1 MKCGRS
7 SDSAPRGSRKVTSAV
22 FAEVGAGMWA
32 DVPYPVMRLAFT
44 LLFMFALVGAALGFV
59 RWRFSNQLLASI
71 ATTIGLFLL
80 VIGTIVYTVA
90 FRGLR
95 PWEMVFAWLFSGIA
109 IYWFVA
115 KLNAIMTQ
123 PLAHLERLSK
133 SIHVG
138 DWGSLLASGSAPD
151 APHEQQEFGSALR
164 DVAELIAQT
173 QQTAE
178 YVLAASA
185 QVSTIGAAAADGS
198 ERNLQ
203 SLERFSAAT
212 QSSVQVAG
220 RIRDTARSLTTAA
233 GAVSGSANEAL
244 QISRT
249 VQSRAKSGVAQAE
262 QATNAVTE
270 IAAISHET
278 AARITAVR
286 EATGTISEITHVV
299 RDIVTQTNLLALN
312 AAIEAARAGE
322 HGKGFAVVADEVRKL
337 AVQSAASLERI
348 EQLISHVTARM
359 TEATR
364 QIEHMDRSVGDAE
377 NVAHTAMVVFRTI
390 EGDAQRTLE
399 LASSVVSASQQQQLL
414 VAHLTAA
421 SEEVMAVA
429 DNTAS
434 ATHEVSEATEKQ
446 RVVNS
451 QLKRMSAELESAASS
466 LAGVVRKFGKV

>member
-1 MKCGRS
+1 MTT
-7 SDSAPRGSRKVTSAV
+7 AIYA
-22 FAEVGAGMWA
+22 AVGAGLWN
-32 DVPYPVMRLAFT
+32 DVPYPVGRLAFT
-44 LLFMFALVGAALGFV
+44 LLFMFVIVGAALAFV
-59 RWRFSNQLLASI
+59 RLRFASSLLVDIS
-71 ATTIGLFLL
+71 TTIGIFLL
-80 VIGTIVYTVA
+80 IIGTIVYTVA

-95 PWEMVFAWLFSGIA
+95 PTEMIFAWLFSGIA
-109 IYWFVA
+109 IYWFVT
-115 KLNAIMTQ
+115 KMNSIMTR

-133 SIHVG
+133 SIHDG
-138 DWGSLLASGSAPD
+138 DWGSMLSSEGSAG

-164 DVAELIAQT
+164 DVADLISQT
-173 QQTAE
+173 QRTAE
-178 YVLAASA
+178 YVLRASA

-198 ERNLQ
+198 ERNMQ

-212 QSSVQVAG
+212 QSSVKVAG
-220 RIRDTARSLTTAA
+220 RIRDTAKSLTAA
-233 GAVSGSANEAL
+233 ADAVHGSANEAL

-249 VQSRAKSGVAQAE
+249 VQGRAKAGVVEAE

-270 IAAISHET
+270 IASISHET
-278 AARITAVR
+278 AARSVAVR
-286 EATGTISEITHVV
+286 EATGTIGEITHVV

-337 AVQSAASLERI
+337 AAQSAASLEHI
-348 EQLISHVTARM
+348 EELIAQVTARM

-377 NVAHTAMVVFRTI
+377 NVAHTAMGVFRTI

-399 LASSVVSASQQQQLL
+399 LASSVVQASQQQQLL
-414 VAHLTAA
+414 VAHLKAA

-434 ATHEVSEATEKQ
+434 ATHEVSQATERQ
-446 RVVNS
+446 REVNG
-451 QLKRMSAELESAASS
+451 QLKRMSAELESAAAS
-466 LAGVVRKFGKV
+466 LAGVVRKFGHV

>member
-1 MKCGRS
+1 MIFI
-7 SDSAPRGSRKVTSAV
+7 SAL
-22 FAEVGAGMWA
+22 VGAGLWR
-32 DVPYPVMRLAFT
+32 DVPYPVGRLAFT
-44 LLFMFALVGAALGFV
+44 LLFMFAMVGAALLFV
-59 RWRFSNQLLASI
+59 RLRFRNSLLVDIS
-71 ATTIGLFLL
+71 TTIGIFLL

-95 PWEMVFAWLFSGIA
+95 PTEMIFAWLFSGVA
-109 IYWFVA
+109 IYWFVTRM
-115 KLNAIMTQ
+115 NAIMTR

-133 SIHVG
+133 SIHEG
-138 DWGSLLASGSAPD
+138 DWASLLASESSSD

-164 DVAELIAQT
+164 DVADLISQT
-173 QQTAE
+173 QRTAE
-178 YVLAASA
+178 YVLEASG

-198 ERNLQ
+198 ERNMQ

-212 QSSVQVAG
+212 QSSVRVAG
-220 RIRDTARSLTTAA
+220 RIRDTAMSLTSAA
-233 GAVSGSANEAL
+233 DAVHGSANEAL

-249 VQSRAKSGVAQAE
+249 VQGRAKSGVIEAE

-270 IAAISHET
+270 IATISHET
-278 AARITAVR
+278 ATRIIAVR
-286 EATGTISEITHVV
+286 EATGTIGEITHVV

-337 AVQSAASLERI
+337 AAQSAASLEHI
-348 EQLISHVTARM
+348 EELIAQVTARM

-377 NVAHTAMVVFRTI
+377 NVAHTAMGVFRTI

-399 LASSVVSASQQQQLL
+399 LASSVVQASQQQQLL
-414 VAHLTAA
+414 VAHLKKA

-434 ATHEVSEATEKQ
+434 ATREVSEATEKQ
-446 RVVNS
+446 REVNT
-451 QLKRMSAELESAASS
+451 QLKRMSAQLESAAAS
-466 LAGVVRKFGKV
+466 LAGVVRKFGRV

>member
-1 MKCGRS
+1 MLAIVAANGPGIWS
-7 SDSAPRGSRKVTSAV
+7 
-22 FAEVGAGMWA
+22 
-32 DVPYPVMRLAFT
+32 DVPYPLSRLAFT
-44 LLFMFALVGAALGFV
+44 LLTMVALVGAALGFL
-59 RWRFSNQLLASI
+59 RWRVKNRLLGDI
-71 ATTIGLFLL
+71 ATTIGIFLL
-80 VIGTIVYTVA
+80 IIGTIVYTVA

-95 PWEMVFAWLFSGIA
+95 PGEMVTAWLFSGVA
-109 IYWFVA
+109 IYWFVM
-115 KLNAIMTQ
+115 KLNTIMTR

-133 SIHVG
+133 SIHEG
-138 DWGSLLASGSAPD
+138 DWVSLLASGGAAD
-151 APHEQQEFGSALR
+151 APLEQQDFGSALR
-164 DVAELIAQT
+164 DIAELIAQT
-173 QQTAE
+173 QRTAE
-178 YVLAASA
+178 YVLAASV
-185 QVSTIGAAAADGS
+185 QVSAIGAAAADGS

-212 QSSVQVAG
+212 QSNVQVAG
-220 RIRDTARSLTTAA
+220 RIRDTARSLTSAA
-233 GAVSGSANEAL
+233 DAVHGSANEAL

-249 VQSRAKSGVAQAE
+249 VQARAKTGVSEAE
-262 QATNAVTE
+262 HATNAVTE

-286 EATGTISEITHVV
+286 EATGTIGEITHVV

-337 AVQSAASLERI
+337 AAQSAASLEHI
-348 EQLISHVTARM
+348 EELIAQVTARM

-377 NVAHTAMVVFRTI
+377 NVAHAAMGVFRTI

-399 LASSVVSASQQQQLL
+399 LASSVVAASQQQQLL
-414 VAHLTAA
+414 VAHLKEA

-434 ATHEVSEATEKQ
+434 ATAEVSQATERQ
-446 RVVNS
+446 REVNV
-451 QLKRMSAELESAASS
+451 QLKRMSAELESAAAA
-466 LAGVVRKFGKV
+466 LAAVVRKFGKV

>member
-1 MKCGRS
+1 
-7 SDSAPRGSRKVTSAV
+7 
-22 FAEVGAGMWA
+22 MWTG
-32 DVPYPVMRLAFT
+32 VPYPINRLAFT
-44 LLFMFALVGAALGFV
+44 LLFMFVLVGAALAFI
-59 RWRFSNQLLASI
+59 RWRFPNQLLADI
-71 ATTIGLFLL
+71 ATTIGVFLL
-80 VIGTIVYTVA
+80 VIGTIVYTVS

-109 IYWFVA
+109 IYWFVV
-115 KLNAIMTQ
+115 KLNTIMTR

-133 SIHVG
+133 SIHDG
-138 DWGSLLASGSAPD
+138 DWASLLASGAAAD

-164 DVAELIAQT
+164 DIAELIAQT
-173 QQTAE
+173 QRTAE

-198 ERNLQ
+198 ERNMQ

-212 QSSVQVAG
+212 QSSVRVAG
-220 RIRDTARSLTTAA
+220 RIRDTARSLTSAA
-233 GAVSGSANEAL
+233 DAVSGSANEAL

-249 VQSRAKSGVAQAE
+249 VQSRAKAGVVEAE

-337 AVQSAASLERI
+337 AAQSAASLEHI
-348 EQLISHVTARM
+348 EELISQVTARM

-377 NVAHTAMVVFRTI
+377 NVAHTAMGVFRTI

-414 VAHLTAA
+414 VATLKAA

-434 ATHEVSEATEKQ
+434 ATHEVSQATERQ
-446 RVVNS
+446 REVNS
-451 QLKRMSAELESAASS
+451 QLKRMSAELESAAAT
-466 LAGVVRKFGKV
+466 LADVVRKFGKV

>member
-1 MKCGRS
+1 M
-7 SDSAPRGSRKVTSAV
+7 TSAV
-22 FAEVGAGMWA
+22 FAMVGAGMWA
-32 DVPYPVMRLAFT
+32 DVPYPIGRLAFT
-44 LLFMFALVGAALGFV
+44 LLFMFALVGAALVFV
-59 RWRFSNQLLASI
+59 RWRFSNQLLADI
-71 ATTIGLFLL
+71 ATTIGIFLL
-80 VIGTIVYTVA
+80 IIGTIVYTVS

-95 PWEMVFAWLFSGIA
+95 PIEMVFAWLFSALA
-109 IYWFVA
+109 IYWFVM
-115 KLNAIMTQ
+115 KLNSIMTR

-133 SIHVG
+133 AIHDG
-138 DWGSLLASGSAPD
+138 DWASLLSSGAAQD

-164 DVAELIAQT
+164 DIAELIAQT
-173 QQTAE
+173 QRTAE

-185 QVSTIGAAAADGS
+185 QVTTIGAAAADGS
-198 ERNLQ
+198 ERNMQ

-220 RIRDTARSLTTAA
+220 RIRDTARSLTSAA
-233 GAVSGSANEAL
+233 DAVSGSAHEAL

-249 VQSRAKSGVAQAE
+249 VQSRAKAGVVEAE

-286 EATGTISEITHVV
+286 EATGTIGEITHVV

-337 AVQSAASLERI
+337 AAQSAASLEHI
-348 EQLISHVTARM
+348 EELIAQVTARM

-377 NVAHTAMVVFRTI
+377 NVAHTAMGVFRTI

-414 VAHLTAA
+414 VAHLKAA

-429 DNTAS
+429 DNTAT
-434 ATHEVSEATEKQ
+434 ATREVSQATEKQ
-446 RVVNS
+446 REVNS
-451 QLKRMSAELESAASS
+451 QLKRMSAELESAAAA

>member
-1 MKCGRS
+1 MIPIF
-7 SDSAPRGSRKVTSAV
+7 AAV
-22 FAEVGAGMWA
+22 GGGLWR
-32 DVPYPVMRLAFT
+32 DVPYPVGRLAFT
-44 LLFMFALVGAALGFV
+44 LLFMFVLVGAALAFV
-59 RWRFSNQLLASI
+59 RRRFRNSLLVDIS
-71 ATTIGLFLL
+71 TTIGLFLL

-95 PWEMVFAWLFSGIA
+95 PLEMVFAWLFSGIA
-109 IYWFVA
+109 IYWFVT
-115 KLNAIMTQ
+115 KLNAIMTR

-133 SIHVG
+133 SIHEG
-138 DWGSLLASGSAPD
+138 DWASLLSSEASSD

-164 DVAELIAQT
+164 DVADLISET
-173 QQTAE
+173 QRIAE
-178 YVLAASA
+178 YVLEASG
-185 QVSTIGAAAADGS
+185 QVSTIGAAAAAGS
-198 ERNLQ
+198 ERNMQ
-203 SLERFSAAT
+203 SLERFSGAT

-220 RIRDTARSLTTAA
+220 RIRDTARSLTSAA
-233 GAVSGSANEAL
+233 DAVHGSANEAL

-249 VQSRAKSGVAQAE
+249 VQSRAKAGVVEAE

-270 IAAISHET
+270 IATISRET
-278 AARITAVR
+278 AARIIAVR
-286 EATGTISEITHVV
+286 EATGTIGEITHVV

-337 AVQSAASLERI
+337 AAQSAASLEHI
-348 EQLISHVTARM
+348 EELIAQVTARM

-377 NVAHTAMVVFRTI
+377 NVAHTAMGVFRTI

-399 LASSVVSASQQQQLL
+399 LASSVVQASQQQLLL
-414 VAHLTAA
+414 VAHLKAA

-429 DNTAS
+429 DDTAS
-434 ATHEVSEATEKQ
+434 ATREVSQATEKQ
-446 RVVNS
+446 REVNS
-451 QLKRMSAELESAASS
+451 QLKRMSAELESAAAS

>member
-1 MKCGRS
+1 MI
-7 SDSAPRGSRKVTSAV
+7 
-22 FAEVGAGMWA
+22 FALDGVGIWTG
-32 DVPYPVMRLAFT
+32 VPYPVSRLAFT
-44 LLFMFALVGAALGFV
+44 LLFMYALVGLVLILV
-59 RWRFSNQLLASI
+59 RTRFSNRLLADMS
-71 ATTIGLFLL
+71 TTIGILL
-80 VIGTIVYTVA
+80 LIIGTIVYTVA

-95 PWEMVFAWLFSGIA
+95 PVEMVFAWLFSGIA
-109 IYWFVA
+109 IYWFVF
-115 KLNAIMTQ
+115 KMNAIMTR

-133 SIHVG
+133 SIHEG
-138 DWGSLLASGSAPD
+138 DWGSLLASGSGVD
-151 APHEQQEFGSALR
+151 APREQQEFGSALR
-164 DVAELIAQT
+164 DVADLISQT
-173 QQTAE
+173 QRTAE
-178 YVLAASA
+178 YVLAASQ
-185 QVSTIGAAAADGS
+185 QVTTIGAAAADGS

-220 RIRDTARSLTTAA
+220 RIRDTARSLTAA
-233 GAVSGSANEAL
+233 ADAVSGSANEAL

-249 VQSRAKSGVAQAE
+249 VQSRAKAGVSEAE

-278 AARITAVR
+278 ASRITAVR

-337 AVQSAASLERI
+337 AAQSASSLEHI
-348 EQLISHVTARM
+348 EELIAQVTARM

-377 NVAHTAMVVFRTI
+377 NVAHTAMGVFRTI

-399 LASSVVSASQQQQLL
+399 LSSSVVTASQQQQLL
-414 VAHLTAA
+414 VAHLKAA

-434 ATHEVSEATEKQ
+434 ATLEVSQATERQ
-446 RVVNS
+446 REVNG
-451 QLKRMSAELESAASS
+451 QLKRMSAELEAAAAS

>member
-1 MKCGRS
+1 MI
-7 SDSAPRGSRKVTSAV
+7 KVT
-22 FAEVGAGMWA
+22 AEVLTGMWS
-32 DVPYPVMRLAFT
+32 DVPYPLGRLAFT
-44 LLFMFALVGAALGFV
+44 LLFMFVIVGGALAFV
-59 RWRFSNQLLASI
+59 RWRFANRLLADI

-95 PWEMVFAWLFSGIA
+95 PAEMVFAWLFSGIA
-109 IYWFVA
+109 IYWFVTRT
-115 KLNAIMTQ
+115 NAIMTR

-133 SIHVG
+133 SIHEG
-138 DWGSLLASGSAPD
+138 DWASLLASEGSKD
-151 APHEQQEFGSALR
+151 APQEQQEFGSALR
-164 DVAELIAQT
+164 DVADLISQT
-173 QQTAE
+173 QRTAE
-178 YVLAASA
+178 YVLQASA

-198 ERNLQ
+198 ERNMQ

-212 QSSVQVAG
+212 QSNVQVAG
-220 RIRDTARSLTTAA
+220 RIRDTAKSLTSAA
-233 GAVSGSANEAL
+233 DAVHGSAHEAL

-249 VQSRAKSGVAQAE
+249 VQSRAKAGVVEAE

-270 IAAISHET
+270 IASISHET
-278 AARITAVR
+278 ASRIVAVR
-286 EATGTISEITHVV
+286 EATGTIGEITHVV

-337 AVQSAASLERI
+337 AAQSSASLEHI
-348 EQLISHVTARM
+348 EELIAQVAARM
-359 TEATR
+359 AEATR

-377 NVAHTAMVVFRTI
+377 NVAHTAMGVFRTI
-390 EGDAQRTLE
+390 EVDAQRTLE
-399 LASSVVSASQQQQLL
+399 LASSVVQASQQQQIL

-434 ATHEVSEATEKQ
+434 ATREVSQATEKQ
-446 RVVNS
+446 REVNT
-451 QLKRMSAELESAASS
+451 QLKRMSADLEAAAAT
-466 LAGVVRKFGKV
+466 LAGVVRKFGHV

>member
-1 MKCGRS
+1 MIPVL
-7 SDSAPRGSRKVTSAV
+7 AL
-22 FAEVGAGMWA
+22 VGMGIWS
-32 DVPYPVMRLAFT
+32 DVPYPVGRLAFT
-44 LLFMFALVGAALGFV
+44 LLFMFVIVGAALAFV
-59 RWRFSNQLLASI
+59 RLRFANSLLVDIS
-71 ATTIGLFLL
+71 TTIGLFLL

-95 PWEMVFAWLFSGIA
+95 PVEMIFAWLFSGLA
-109 IYWFVA
+109 IYWFVTRM
-115 KLNAIMTQ
+115 NSIMTR

-133 SIHVG
+133 SIHDG
-138 DWGSLLASGSAPD
+138 DWASLLASEGSSD

-164 DVAELIAQT
+164 DVADLISQT
-173 QQTAE
+173 QRTAE
-178 YVLAASA
+178 YVLQASG

-198 ERNLQ
+198 ERNMQ

-220 RIRDTARSLTTAA
+220 RIRDTARSLTAA
-233 GAVSGSANEAL
+233 ADAVHGSANEAL

-249 VQSRAKSGVAQAE
+249 VQGRAKAGVAEAE
-262 QATNAVTE
+262 HATNAVTE
-270 IAAISHET
+270 IATISHET
-278 AARITAVR
+278 ATRITAVR
-286 EATGTISEITHVV
+286 EATGTIGEITHVV

-337 AVQSAASLERI
+337 AAQSAASLEHI
-348 EQLISHVTARM
+348 EELIAQVTARM

-377 NVAHTAMVVFRTI
+377 NVAHTAMGVFRTI

-399 LASSVVSASQQQQLL
+399 LAASVVQASQQQQLL
-414 VAHLTAA
+414 VAHLKAA

-429 DNTAS
+429 DNTAR
-434 ATHEVSEATEKQ
+434 ATQEVSQATEKQ
-446 RVVNS
+446 REVNG
-451 QLKRMSAELESAASS
+451 QLKRMSADLESAAAS
-466 LAGVVRKFGKV
+466 LAGVVRKFGNV